1 MLTEVLDIYLERPA
15 ISPTTIIMLMVFMIM
30 EVLECMW
37 VTEEMDLVL
46 MKPATIPL
54 KTMELIV
61 KAIGVV
67 MTEEVDLGL
76 KRPATLTLSMVEEVL
91 MVMGEVDICIRPDDL
106 PPIPHARVVYC
117 WFNLVLLVLLT
128 KMFMV
133 M

>member
-1 MLTEVLDIYLERPA
+1 
-15 ISPTTIIMLMVFMIM
+15 MIM

-37 VTEEMDLVL
+37 VTEEMDLGL
-46 MKPATIPL
+46 KKPATITL
-54 KTMELIV
+54 KTMEFIV

-67 MTEEVDLGL
+67 TMEEAELGL
-76 KRPATLTLSMVEEVL
+76 KRPATLTLSMVNEVL
-91 MVMGEVDICIRPDDL
+91 MVMGEVDIGIRPDDL
-106 PPIPHARVVYC
+106 PPITHVGVVYC